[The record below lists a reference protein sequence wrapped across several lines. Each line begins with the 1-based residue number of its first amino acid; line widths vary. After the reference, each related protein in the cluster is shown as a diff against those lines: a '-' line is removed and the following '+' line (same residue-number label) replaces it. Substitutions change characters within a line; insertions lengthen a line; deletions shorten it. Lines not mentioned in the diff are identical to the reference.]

1 MDNMFAVLRVFVD
14 ELAQWKRKNPRD
26 KSHPYE
32 RLFHINV
39 SGSCVWAT
47 TNATDFHQFYATS

>member
-1 MDNMFAVLRVFVD
+1 MFAVLRVFVD

-32 RLFHINV
+32 RVFHINV